1 MWFLGFSE
9 PTFEHRCRLQRR
21 GSTEGNRRRYSSPQL
36 AVRPLSVIS
45 QRYAVVQLGSLQL
58 DGQGRLAQVQSGGLG
73 QKAHT
78 PIDPMIQR
86 LLPVEGIALAF

>member
-1 MWFLGFSE
+1 MSTGFGFSQE
-9 PTFEHRCRLQRR
+9 DRQKGIGGDTPAPNWLFA
-21 GSTEGNRRRYSSPQL
+21 G
-36 AVRPLSVIS
+36 PLSVIS

-86 LLPVEGIALAF
+86 LLPVERIALAF